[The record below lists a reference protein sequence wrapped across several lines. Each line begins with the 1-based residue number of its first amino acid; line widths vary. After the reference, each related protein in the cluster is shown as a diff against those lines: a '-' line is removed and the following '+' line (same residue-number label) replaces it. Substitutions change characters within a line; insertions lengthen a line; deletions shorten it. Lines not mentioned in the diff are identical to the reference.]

1 MPTDVPSPAV
11 EWLIGLVA
19 LLGALATGA
28 AALWWRQRRHS
39 SVLAE
44 SLASASQ
51 QLSAAGFDRRTGL
64 VPREAFE
71 AALDTAVARCDREN
85 RTLCVLFVDLDNFD
99 SVNESLG
106 HAAGDTVL
114 YQFAMRVNQIMSSR
128 TRKVAMRFG
137 ADQIVIAIEGDVDSG
152 RALAQQLVADM
163 AHSFEASSTDSVMLS
178 ASVGVAVY
186 PTHGARSQLIS
197 LASIATRAV
206 KQAGGGAH
214 AVYDPTVVVD
224 VHERGLL
231 LGDLRTAIAK
241 GQLELFYQPKIDAR
255 SLQITAAEALL
266 RWRHPVR
273 GLVSPAEFIPLAERH
288 GLISVIGNWVI
299 EDACRQAGVWRRA
312 GLRMRVAI
320 NLSAY
325 QMRQDDLVD
334 RLLRSLS
341 AHDLKADRFTVEIT
355 ESLALE
361 NTKATQR
368 TFERLR
374 EAGLHVAIDDFGA
387 GQTSI
392 AHLRDLPASELKLD
406 ISLVRDLESSAEA
419 RTIAE
424 AMVNLAHALNRRV
437 VAEGVETEAQRDL
450 LQLMGCDELQGFL
463 FARPMSAK
471 GIGLWAMDKAPG
483 ANHRF
488 RASLF
493 RETVNTA
500 RL

>member
-1 MPTDVPSPAV
+1 MIV
-11 EWLIGLVA
+11 LVA
-19 LLGALATGA
+19 LMAVLTVGAGALWWGQRRRA
-28 AALWWRQRRHS
+28 AAL
-39 SVLAE
+39 SV

-64 VPREAFE
+64 VPRESFE
-71 AALDTAVARCDREN
+71 AALDTAVARCDREKS
-85 RTLCVLFVDLDNFD
+85 TLCVLFVDLDNFD

-114 YQFAMRVNQIMSSR
+114 YQYAMRVNR
-128 TRKVAMRFG
+128 VLKPRARKVSMRFG
-137 ADQIVIAIEGDVDSG
+137 ADQIVIAIDGDIEAG
-152 RALAQQLVADM
+152 RALAQELVAEM
-163 AHSFEASSTDSVMLS
+163 AHSFEATATDSVMLS
-178 ASVGVAVY
+178 ASVGFAVY
-186 PTHGARSQLIS
+186 PTHGARSQLIAH
-197 LASIATRAV
+197 ASTAARGV
-206 KQAGGGAH
+206 KQAGGGTH
-214 AVYDPTVVVD
+214 AVFDPTVVVD

-231 LGDLRTAIAK
+231 LGDLRRAIAK

-266 RWRHPVR
+266 RWRHPTR

-288 GLISVIGNWVI
+288 GLIGAIGDWVI

-334 RLLRSLS
+334 RLLNALS
-341 AHDLKADRFTVEIT
+341 AHDLKAGRFTVEIT

-361 NTKATQR
+361 NTKVTQR

-374 EAGLHVAIDDFGA
+374 DAGLHVAIDDFGA

-406 ISLVRDLESSAEA
+406 ISLVCDLEKSPEA

-424 AMVNLAHALNRRV
+424 AMINLAHALNRRV

-471 GIGLWAMDKAPG
+471 GLGLWAMDKTQG
-483 ANHRF
+483 GSHRF

-493 RETVNTA
+493 RETVNAT
-500 RL
+500 RV